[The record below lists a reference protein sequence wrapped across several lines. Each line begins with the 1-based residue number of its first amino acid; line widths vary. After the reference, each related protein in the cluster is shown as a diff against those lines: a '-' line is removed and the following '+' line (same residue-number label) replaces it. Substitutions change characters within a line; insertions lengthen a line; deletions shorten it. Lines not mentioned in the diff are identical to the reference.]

1 MTDTGL
7 PGVVAAGEKRATKAQ
22 RRTLRR
28 RLLAPPMLLRLF
40 FAAIVVLV
48 FATPYLWMIASTFK
62 SRQEIF
68 RYLHPLSWRTFV
80 PLEPTFQNL
89 QRLFIEFDFAQPL
102 LNSIG
107 VSVAAV
113 VLSIVINSMIA
124 FVLAW
129 IEFPGRRLLFLAILA
144 TLMIAFEAKLVP
156 LFLIMQNL
164 GLHNTY
170 ASIFLPWITD
180 AFIIFLL
187 RQHLKEIPV
196 ELFEAAILD
205 GCSYFRV
212 FRSVMLPNIVPALVS
227 AAFIK
232 FVFSWDSFIWPS
244 ITITDQ
250 SKTVVTVALAKLFSD
265 ENVLWELIFAGSFVA
280 TIPILLLFLFLQRY
294 YIEGMAH
301 AGVKG

>member
-1 MTDTGL
+1 MTDTTEL
-7 PGVVAAGEKRATKAQ
+7 PALTPKEEATLTT
-22 RRTLRR
+22 RRPLAR
-28 RLLAPPMLLRLF
+28 RLLTPSLLLRLGF
-40 FAAIVVLV
+40 GFVVLIV
-48 FATPYLWMIASTFK
+48 FATPYIWMISSAFK
-62 SRQEIF
+62 TRQEIF
-68 RYLHPLSWRTFV
+68 RYIHPLSWRTFV
-80 PLEPTFQNL
+80 PLEPTLQNM
-89 QRLFIEFDFAQPL
+89 QRLFTEYDFAQPM

-107 VSVAAV
+107 VSIAAV
-113 VLSIVINSMIA
+113 VLSMIVNSMIA

-144 TLMIAFEAKLVP
+144 TMMIAFEAKLVP
-156 LFLIMQNL
+156 LFLIMQDL
-164 GLHNTY
+164 GLHNSY
-170 ASIFLPWITD
+170 ASIFLPWVTD

-187 RQHLKEIPV
+187 RQHFRELPV

-205 GCSYFRV
+205 GCSYLRIFWN
-212 FRSVMLPNIVPALVS
+212 VMLPNVVPALVS

-250 SKTVVTVALAKLFSD
+250 AKTVVTVAIAKLFSD
-265 ENVLWELIFAGSFVA
+265 ENVLWELIFAGSFIS

-294 YIEGMAH
+294 YVEGMTH

>member
-1 MTDTGL
+1 MTDTGV
-7 PGVVAAGEKRATKAQ
+7 PGVAPAKVEVRSRPRSSSRRQ
-22 RRTLRR
+22 RFT
-28 RLLAPPMLLRLF
+28 PSTLLR
-40 FAAIVVLV
+40 FAFAVAVMVV
-48 FATPYLWMIASTFK
+48 FATPYLWMIGSAFK
-62 SRQEIF
+62 TRQEIF
-68 RYLHPLSWRTFV
+68 RYLQPLSWRTFV
-80 PLEPTFQNL
+80 PLEPTLQNM
-89 QRLFIEFDFAQPL
+89 QRLFVEFDFARPM

-107 VSVAAV
+107 VSLAAV
-113 VLSIVINSMIA
+113 LISMVINSMIA

-129 IEFPGRRLLFLAILA
+129 IDFPGRRVLFLAILA

-164 GLHNTY
+164 GLHNSY

-187 RQHLKEIPV
+187 RQHFKELPV

-205 GCSYFRV
+205 GCSYFRI
-212 FRSVMLPNIVPALVS
+212 FWSVMLPNVVPALVS

-244 ITITDQ
+244 ITITDP
-250 SKTVVTVALAKLFSD
+250 SKEVVTVAIAKLFSD
-265 ENVLWELIFAGSFVA
+265 ENVLWELIFAGSFIA

-294 YIEGMAH
+294 YVEGMTH

>member
-1 MTDTGL
+1 MTDTTQF
-7 PGVVAAGEKRATKAQ
+7 PSVTAQEERALST
-22 RRTLRR
+22 RR
-28 RLLAPPMLLRLF
+28 RLAKRLLTPSMLLR
-40 FAAIVVLV
+40 FAFALVVV
-48 FATPYLWMIASTFK
+48 VIFATPYLWMIGSTFK
-62 SRQEIF
+62 TRQEIF
-68 RYLHPLSWRTFV
+68 RYIHPLSWRTFV
-80 PLEPTFQNL
+80 PLEPTLQNI
-89 QRLFIEFDFAQPL
+89 QRLFADFDFAQPL
-102 LNSIG
+102 INSIG
-107 VSVAAV
+107 VSIAAV
-113 VLSIVINSMIA
+113 VFSMIINSMIA

-129 IEFPGRRLLFLAILA
+129 IDFPGRRLLFLAILA

-187 RQHLKEIPV
+187 RQHFRELPV

-205 GCSYFRV
+205 GCSYFRI
-212 FRSVMLPNIVPALVS
+212 FWNVMLPNVVPALVS

-250 SKTVVTVALAKLFSD
+250 SKTVVTVAIAKLFSD
-265 ENVLWELIFAGSFVA
+265 ENVLWELIFAGSFIA

-294 YIEGMAH
+294 YVEGMTH

>member
-1 MTDTGL
+1 MTETTGL
-7 PGVVAAGEKRATKAQ
+7 PGVTVEEEMARST
-22 RRTLRR
+22 RYRLLR
-28 RLLAPPMLLRLF
+28 RLLAPSMLLR
-40 FAAIVVLV
+40 FAFGLVVMII
-48 FATPYLWMIASTFK
+48 FATPYLWMIASAFK
-62 SRQEIF
+62 TRQEIF
-68 RYLHPLSWRTFV
+68 RYIHPLSWRTFV
-80 PLEPTFQNL
+80 PLEPTLENM
-89 QRLFIEFDFAQPL
+89 QRLFVEFDFAQPL

-107 VSVAAV
+107 VSIAAV
-113 VLSIVINSMIA
+113 VFSMLINSMIA

-129 IEFPGRRLLFLAILA
+129 IDFPGRRLLFLAILA

-164 GLHNTY
+164 GLHDTY

-187 RQHLKEIPV
+187 RQHFRELPV

-205 GCSYFRV
+205 GCSYFRI
-212 FRSVMLPNIVPALVS
+212 FWSVMLPNVVPAVVS

-250 SKTVVTVALAKLFSD
+250 SKTVVTVAIAKLFSD

-294 YIEGMAH
+294 YVEGMTH